1 VTADDRPPTTEHA
14 GGRTPTSLSGDTE
27 AIDDDTEHGGSSV
40 VGGRSSVVGVI
51 GIGAM
56 GTPMAR
62 NLAKRAFELV
72 VCDAVPERARVLE
85 GPNVAV
91 AATPREVAE
100 RARRVITILP
110 SLEAIEQVVL
120 GADGFISGAGEGSVL
135 IEMSTSL
142 PALSRRLA
150 AELGSRGV
158 RMLDVPVSGTTPAA
172 EAGTLVGM
180 VGGEADTLEDCR
192 SVLEAV
198 CGRLFHCG
206 AIGQGNAMK
215 LAINLLIYVPTL
227 AAFEALA
234 LGAKAGLDPR
244 TVLEVIGSGAADSY
258 IVKYKLGKALK
269 RDFVPG
275 GSVDVAVKD
284 LELAVELA
292 REAGVPML
300 LPPIALQ
307 AFNYAKH
314 AGLAQ
319 QDTAVLLTL
328 YEKLLSLEIRG

>member
-1 VTADDRPPTTEHA
+1 VTTSDV
-14 GGRTPTSLSGDTE
+14 GRRTSDAEIVGHRDVETAAEWVDPESNPDVPRSTSDT
-27 AIDDDTEHGGSSV
+27 
-40 VGGRSSVVGVI
+40 VGVI

-56 GTPMAR
+56 GAPMSR
-62 NLAKRAFELV
+62 NLASRGFELV
-72 VCDAVPERARVLE
+72 LCDAVSERAQALA
-85 GPNVAV
+85 GPGVAV

-120 GADGFISGAGEGSVL
+120 GTDGVLRGARDGSVL

-142 PALSRRLA
+142 PALSRRLSD
-150 AELGSRGV
+150 ELAGRGV

-180 VGGEADTLEDCR
+180 VGGEADALDDCR
-192 SVLEAV
+192 PVLEAV
-198 CGRLFHCG
+198 CSRLFHCG
-206 AIGQGNAMK
+206 GIGQGNAMK

-227 AAFEALA
+227 AGFEALA
-234 LGAKAGLDPR
+234 LGAKVGLDPR
-244 TVLEVIGSGAADSY
+244 TLLDVVGSGAADSY
-258 IVKYKLGKALK
+258 IVKFKLGKALE

-275 GSVDVAVKD
+275 GSFDVAVKD

-300 LPPIALQ
+300 LPSLALQ
-307 AFNYAKH
+307 AFGYAKQ
-314 AGLAQ
+314 AGLGQ
-319 QDTAVLLTL
+319 QDTAALVTL
-328 YEKLLSLEIRG
+328 YEKLLGLNIRG